1 MLKNVDLYMGQ
12 LKISEVIIHIVAWL
26 LFLSFSILFVL
37 QGSRQSLS
45 ASFANPWAF
54 FQFTFLFIA
63 IFYLN
68 ANYLFTKFYY
78 HKKYLIYALSCI
90 ALLIITLTIK
100 PFDQLI
106 GQFRPP
112 FKPGAELR
120 KFPRPGM
127 RFDLMSMFIF
137 ITLTG
142 LGTALRSTKEW
153 HLTEKRAIQA
163 EAERANA
170 NLSFL
175 KAQINPHFLYN
186 TLNNI
191 YTLCI
196 NGHPEAAES
205 IMKLSHI
212 MRYITDEADTNYVPL
227 QGEIHCIDNF
237 IELQRLRLGK
247 KNQLHYKVSGNS
259 SGHLISPL
267 ILMTFIENVFKY
279 GTSNHHPA
287 NIHIN
292 LKIDDCKLIFHSSNH
307 QFHSSKPQTRNGLGI
322 SNTKKRLDLLYPGK
336 HQLNIQNKKDLF
348 IVDLIL
354 FTKG

>member
-1 MLKNVDLYMGQ
+1 MGQ
-12 LKISEVIIHIVAWL
+12 FKTSEVIIHLIAWL
-26 LFLSFSILFVL
+26 TFLSFSILFVL
-37 QGSRQSLS
+37 QVSRQSLS
-45 ASFANPWAF
+45 SSLEHPWALVQYMF
-54 FQFTFLFIA
+54 VFIG
-63 IFYLN
+63 IYYFN
-68 ANYLFTKFYY
+68 TNYLFTRFYF
-78 HKKYLIYALSCI
+78 HQKYLLYSLSCL
-90 ALLIITLTIK
+90 ALLILVLTIK
-100 PFDQLI
+100 PFHKLNM
-106 GQFRPP
+106 QFQPDFRAKPEVRKINRPVMH
-112 FKPGAELR
+112 L
-120 KFPRPGM
+120 
-127 RFDLMSMFIF
+127 DLMSMFIF
-137 ITLTG
+137 ITFMG
-142 LGTALRSTKEW
+142 MGTALRSTKEW
-153 HLTEKRAIQA
+153 QLTEKRAIQA
-163 EAERANA
+163 EAERAHA

-212 MRYITDEADTNYVPL
+212 MRYITDEADRNYVPL

-247 KNQLHYKVSGNS
+247 KTQLHYKVSGDL

-279 GTSNHHPA
+279 GISNHHPGT
-287 NIHIN
+287 IHIN
-292 LKIDDCKLIFHSSNH
+292 LKIQGAKLTFHTCNPN
-307 QFHSSKPQTRNGLGI
+307 FHKFKQQTRNGLGI

-336 HQLNIQNKKDLF
+336 HQLNILNKNNLF
-348 IVDLIL
+348 TVDLIL

>member
-1 MLKNVDLYMGQ
+1 MG
-12 LKISEVIIHIVAWL
+12 KFKTSKVIIHLTAWL
-26 LFLSFSILFVL
+26 LFLSFSILFML
-37 QGSRQSLS
+37 QGSRQSVS
-45 ASFANPWAF
+45 ASFQNPWAF
-54 FQFTFLFIA
+54 FQFTFLFIT

-68 ANYLFTKFYY
+68 ANYLFTKFYF
-78 HKKYLIYALSCI
+78 HKKYLIYGLCCI
-90 ALLIITLTIK
+90 ALLILVLTIK

-112 FKPGAELR
+112 FKPGPER
-120 KFPRPGM
+120 QIFPKPGM
-127 RFDLMSMFIF
+127 HFDLMSMFIL
-137 ITLTG
+137 ITLMG
-142 LGTALRSTKEW
+142 MGTALRSTQEW
-153 HLTEKRAIQA
+153 QLTEKRAIQA
-163 EAERANA
+163 EAEHANA

-196 NGHPEAAES
+196 NSHPEAAES

-212 MRYITDEADTNYVPL
+212 MRYITDEAATHYVPL
-227 QGEIHCIDNF
+227 QEEIHCINNF

-247 KNQLHYKVSGNS
+247 KNRLHYKVSGDP

-279 GTSNHHPA
+279 GISNHHPA
-287 NIHIN
+287 NIHIS
-292 LKIDDCKLIFHSSNH
+292 LKIEDCKLIFHSTNQ
-307 QFHSSKPQTRNGLGI
+307 QFHKDKPSFNKDKQQTRNGLGI
-322 SNTKKRLDLLYPGK
+322 SNTKKRLDLLYTGK
-336 HQLNIQNKKDLF
+336 HQLSIMNKNDLF
-348 IVDLIL
+348 TVDLIL

>member
-1 MLKNVDLYMGQ
+1 MVQFKT
-12 LKISEVIIHIVAWL
+12 SEVIIHLIAWL
-26 LFLSFSILFVL
+26 LFLSFSILFML
-37 QGSRQSLS
+37 QGSRQSLGD
-45 ASFANPWAF
+45 SFEKPWAF
-54 FQFTFLFIA
+54 FQFTFLFIG

-68 ANYLFTKFYY
+68 ANYLFTKYYY

-90 ALLIITLTIK
+90 ALLIIVLTIR
-100 PFDQLI
+100 PFDHLI

-112 FKPGAELR
+112 FKPTDLKR
-120 KFPRPGM
+120 FPRPGM
-127 RFDLMSMFIF
+127 HFDLMSMFIF

-153 HLTEKRAIQA
+153 QLTEKRVIQA

-212 MRYITDEADTNYVPL
+212 MRYITDEADTDYVPL
-227 QGEIHCIDNF
+227 QGEINCIDNF

-247 KNQLHYKVSGNS
+247 KTQLHYKVSGDP
-259 SGHLISPL
+259 SGHQISPL

-279 GTSNHHPA
+279 GISNHHSTT
-287 NIHIN
+287 IHIN
-292 LKIDDCKLIFHSSNH
+292 LEIQETKVIFHTRNN
-307 QFHSSKPQTRNGLGI
+307 QFHNHKPQKRNGLGI
-322 SNTKKRLDLLYPGK
+322 SNTKKRLELLYPEK
-336 HQLNIQNKKDLF
+336 YQLSIHNKIDLF
-348 IVDLIL
+348 TVDLIL